1 MTVTATSAETMGSHT
16 GQRQSERPRTPRVAV
31 LIEASN
37 AYARGLLKGI
47 HRYVQEEGNWTIFLP
62 EHGRGDPPLD
72 ALARWEGD
80 GAIVRI
86 ETPAIARAVEALRA
100 AQGIPVIDVSAAG
113 LVPDLPCVE
122 TDDEAISREAAR
134 HFLARDIQNYAFLG
148 DPRFRWSE
156 NRRHGFVAAMTEAGH
171 TVAVFGGAGDAGAA
185 REDEAIEAWLV
196 SLPKPLAVFTCYDV
210 RARQAIDAC
219 RRAGLAVPGM
229 VAVLGVD
236 DDELLCG
243 LSSVPL
249 SSVIPDAAGAGW
261 QAAELLGRLMRGKE
275 VDKRL
280 WLLPPL
286 GVSARQSTDTMWV
299 DDPVVMKALRY
310 VRDNA
315 CRGIKV
321 ADVAKDAGLTRR
333 VLESKFLKHVRHSVH
348 EAIARVQFRR
358 IEELLKSTQLS
369 LTDIAAR
376 TGFKHSE
383 YLSVAFT
390 RRYRKPPS
398 RWRAENR

>member
-1 MTVTATSAETMGSHT
+1 MGSHK
-16 GQRQSERPRTPRVAV
+16 ERPLTGRKPPPRVAV

-47 HRYVQEEGNWTIFLP
+47 HRYVQEATPWTIFLP

-80 GAIVRI
+80 GVIVRI
-86 ETPAIARAVEALRA
+86 ETPAIARAVESLRQ
-100 AQGIPVIDVSAAG
+100 AQDIPVVDVSAAG

-122 TDDEAISREAAR
+122 TDDAAIGAEAAR
-134 HFLARDIQNYAFLG
+134 HFLDRDIHGFAFLG

-156 NRRHGFVAAMTEAGH
+156 NRRRAFVEAIAAAGH
-171 TVAVFGGAGDAGAA
+171 RAAVFGDSGDAGGA
-185 REDEAIEAWLV
+185 REDDAIEAWLV
-196 SLPKPLAVFTCYDV
+196 SLPKPVAVFACYDV

-219 RRAGLAVPGM
+219 RRAGIAVPET

-261 QAAELLGRLMRGKE
+261 QAAELLGRLMRGE
-275 VDKRL
+275 DVEKRL

-286 GVSARQSTDTMWV
+286 GTSARQSTDTLWV
-299 DDPVVMKALRY
+299 DDPVVMKALRF

-321 ADVAKDAGLTRR
+321 ADVARDAGVTRR
-333 VLESKFLKHVRHSVH
+333 VLESKFLKLVRHSVH

-358 IEELLKSTQLS
+358 IEDLLKSTQLS
-369 LTDIAAR
+369 LTAIAAR

>member
-1 MTVTATSAETMGSHT
+1 MAKLSQRRT
-16 GQRQSERPRTPRVAV
+16 GRPRPPRVAV

-47 HRYVQEEGNWTIFLP
+47 HRYVQEQGNWTIFLP

-80 GAIVRI
+80 GVIVRI
-86 ETPAIARAVEALRA
+86 ETPAIALAVEALRE

-122 TDDEAISREAAR
+122 TDDAAISAEAAR
-134 HFLARDIQNYAFLG
+134 HFLDRDIQSFAFLG

-156 NRRHGFVAAMTEAGH
+156 NRRRAFVEAIAAAGH
-171 TVAVFGGAGDAGAA
+171 RVSVFAA
-185 REDEAIEAWLV
+185 AADQAAEREDDAIEAWLV
-196 SLPKPLAVFTCYDV
+196 SLPKPVAVFACYDV

-219 RRAGLAVPGM
+219 SRAGVAVPEE

-236 DDELLCG
+236 DDELLCS

-261 QAAELLGRLMRGKE
+261 QAAELLGRLMRGE
-275 VDKRL
+275 DVDQRL

-286 GVSARQSTDTMWV
+286 GTSARQSTDTLWV
-299 DDPVVMKALRY
+299 DDRVVRKALRF

-321 ADVAKDAGLTRR
+321 ADVARDAGVTRR

-369 LTDIAAR
+369 LTAIAAR

>member
-1 MTVTATSAETMGSHT
+1 MASLKT
-16 GQRQSERPRTPRVAV
+16 QRPTRQNRPPRVAV

-86 ETPAIARAVEALRA
+86 ETPAIARAVEKLLATRR
-100 AQGIPVIDVSAAG
+100 IPMIDVSAAG
-113 LVPDLPCVE
+113 LVPELACVE
-122 TDDEAISREAAR
+122 TDDAAIGGLAAR
-134 HFLARDIQNYAFLG
+134 HFLDRDFQHFAYLG

-156 NRRHGFVAAMTEAGH
+156 NRRQAFVDAIAAAGH
-171 TVAVFGGAGDAGAA
+171 RVDVYAGPEAA
-185 REDEAIEAWLV
+185 AEREDDAIESWLV
-196 SLPKPLAVFTCYDV
+196 SLPKPLAVFTCYDI
-210 RARQAIDAC
+210 RGRQALNAC
-219 RRAGLAVPGM
+219 RRADLAVPDT

-236 DDELLCG
+236 DDELLCS

-261 QAAELLGRLMRGKE
+261 QAASVLGRLMRGE
-275 VDKRL
+275 LVERSL

-286 GVSARQSTDTMWV
+286 GISARQSTDTMWV
-299 DDPVVMKALRY
+299 EDATVMTSLRY
-310 VRDNA
+310 IRAHA
-315 CRGIKV
+315 CEGIKV
-321 ADVAKDAGLTRR
+321 TDVAREAGVTRR
-333 VLESKFLKHVRHSVH
+333 VLEAKFLKHVRTSVH
-348 EAIARVQFRR
+348 ESIARVQFVR
-358 IEELLKSTQLS
+358 IEELLRSTELP
-369 LTDIAAR
+369 LAAIATR
-376 TGFKHSE
+376 TGFKHAE
-383 YLSVAFT
+383 YLSVAFS
-390 RRYRKPPS
+390 RRYRMPPS